1 MESRTSIQNP
11 VLTRIVEIGSAVAAV
26 IALVVVGAWW
36 SGNITVASVSERYVP
51 MTLSVA
57 LSVLLLGVAALMR
70 VRSTKHSQAVWLP
83 TALSLAAF
91 LLSCWILIEFIAG
104 QHSGIDRLLGAGIGT
119 AGGYELA
126 QSSPL
131 SLITLMA
138 ASVAAVLS
146 FNDSI
151 ANRWGVVIASL
162 SLFIISIG
170 TVVTLGYVYGTPL
183 LYGGD
188 VRPVSILSG
197 ISYLLLG
204 TTLMCLLGPSR
215 WPVSV
220 FMGPSV
226 RARLLRSFLPLI
238 AFMVIVSGWLTYEAH
253 STSSN
258 PALAAAVI
266 ALLTALVVGYIVSR
280 VSTHI
285 GGQIDRTNAMLLE
298 TQDELKQANEKLSV
312 LGSITRHDTLN
323 RLSVVLGRMQ
333 MLQEMSHD
341 KEIQKQ
347 VKESLAAAQAI
358 ERIIEFTGEYQK
370 LGAGGHVWVDVEDA
384 FREAT
389 RGVDDEKIT
398 IKSEVSG
405 LEVFADRM
413 FEKVLVNLV
422 DNSQRH
428 GKNLKTLMLHHRKDE
443 NGLVLVYEDDGG
455 GLSAD
460 DKENLFKRGH
470 GKHTGLGMFMSR
482 EILSFSGMSIH
493 ETGETGVGAR
503 FEIAIPNDRYRLRDR

>member
-1 MESRTSIQNP
+1 
-11 VLTRIVEIGSAVAAV
+11 
-26 IALVVVGAWW
+26 
-36 SGNITVASVSERYVP
+36 
-51 MTLSVA
+51 
-57 LSVLLLGVAALMR
+57 
-70 VRSTKHSQAVWLP
+70 
-83 TALSLAAF
+83 
-91 LLSCWILIEFIAG
+91 
-104 QHSGIDRLLGAGIGT
+104 
-119 AGGYELA
+119 
-126 QSSPL
+126 
-131 SLITLMA
+131 
-138 ASVAAVLS
+138 
-146 FNDSI
+146 
-151 ANRWGVVIASL
+151 
-162 SLFIISIG
+162 
-170 TVVTLGYVYGTPL
+170 
-183 LYGGD
+183 
-188 VRPVSILSG
+188 
-197 ISYLLLG
+197 
-204 TTLMCLLGPSR
+204 
-215 WPVSV
+215 
-220 FMGPSV
+220 
-226 RARLLRSFLPLI
+226 
-238 AFMVIVSGWLTYEAH
+238 
-253 STSSN
+253 
-258 PALAAAVI
+258 
-266 ALLTALVVGYIVSR
+266 
-280 VSTHI
+280 
-285 GGQIDRTNAMLLE
+285 
-298 TQDELKQANEKLSV
+298 
-312 LGSITRHDTLN
+312 
-323 RLSVVLGRMQ
+323 VLGRMQ
-333 MLQEMSHD
+333 MLQEMSQD

-428 GKNLKTLMLHHRKDE
+428 GKNLKTLMLNNRMDE
-443 NGLVLVYEDDGG
+443 KGLVLVYEDDGG